1 MTTVALGAPAAHAVD
16 TAVRR
21 RWHPFALGAIC
32 LLAAVLYA
40 WGIGDSWGNTYYSA
54 AVKSMSQSFENF
66 LFGSFDPAGVV
77 TVDKP
82 PMALWVQVAS
92 AKIFGFTRFAVLFP
106 QVVMGAAG
114 VFLLHRVVRRWA
126 GEHAALLA
134 ALVMALTPIT
144 VAINRD
150 NNPDTLLV
158 LLVVAAAY
166 ALTRA
171 LAAERASRATWW
183 LVGAAALI
191 GCGFMTKMLQAW
203 MLLPVFIAAYL
214 VGREASWGRKALDL
228 VAAAVTVL
236 VTSFWWVAATMLWPS
251 PKPYIGGSED
261 GSALDLIFGYNGFG
275 RIFGGEGNGGGGGS
289 SSGGGPGGGGPG
301 GGGGFS
307 GESGLLRFANEQ
319 LAGQISWLF
328 PLCALVLVSVVV
340 GAVLRR
346 RAGEPGDRF
355 EAAGWV
361 LWGGWLVFIWLM
373 FSFAQGTMHPYYTTM
388 LAPAVGAVAGAGLV
402 RFGRSYRSG
411 AGKAWLLLPLG
422 VVLTV
427 AWAAVLVFRDPE
439 WNGWAGYLA
448 IGLGVVAVL
457 ALLLG
462 RGRRAVSAVALALSL
477 AAVLAVPSVWSAAT
491 AFASDGG
498 GGMGGAN
505 PTAGPSTGMGGPGG
519 GGPGGMP
526 GRSSQDGNASG
537 QDSPGQNAQ
546 DQGSQDQNSQ
556 DQGAP
561 DRSSRPGGGQS
572 RGGPGGMS
580 DESLTDEQQSL
591 LAYVTAQAG
600 DREIPLAVE
609 GGAHGASSYIINSD
623 LPVIGMGGFMGSD
636 DAPSVAQLTS
646 WKQAGQLGFVQLG
659 GMGGPGG
666 GGPGGGG
673 PGGTSGQRS
682 QGGQD
687 QDGQDQDGNGRSQGG
702 GMPGGQGGAA
712 TERQEWVEQNCT
724 LVDAATYGGTSSEQ
738 DGQSSGGLYDCR
750 G

>member
-1 MTTVALGAPAAHAVD
+1 MTTVALGAPAADAVD
-16 TAVRR
+16 APRRR
-21 RWHPFALGAIC
+21 RWQPFALGAIC

-40 WGIGDSWGNTYYSA
+40 WGIGSSWGNTYYSA

-92 AKIFGFTRFAVLFP
+92 AKIFGFNQFAVLFP
-106 QVVMGAAG
+106 QVVMGVAG

-166 ALTRA
+166 ALTCA

-203 MLLPVFIAAYL
+203 MLLPVFIAVYL
-214 VGREASWGRKALDL
+214 VGRRAPWGRKALDL

-236 VTSFWWVAATMLWPS
+236 VTSFWWVAVTALWPS

-261 GSALDLIFGYNGFG
+261 GSAWDLIFGYNGFG

-289 SSGGGPGGGGPG
+289 SSGGGPGGGGP
-301 GGGGFS
+301 GGGFS

-346 RAGEPGDRF
+346 RAGERGDRF
-355 EAAGWV
+355 EAAGWA

-402 RFGRSYRSG
+402 RFWKSYRSG
-411 AGKAWLLLPLG
+411 AGKGWLLLPLG

-427 AWAAVLVFRDPE
+427 AWAAVLVFREPD

-448 IGLGVVAVL
+448 IGLGVLAVL

-462 RGRRAVSAVALALSL
+462 RGRGAVGKAALTLSL
-477 AAVLAVPSVWSAAT
+477 AAVLAVPTVWSAAT

-519 GGPGGMP
+519 GGPGGGGPGGMP
-526 GRSSQDGNASG
+526 GRDG
-537 QDSPGQNAQ
+537 QDSRGQDAQAQ
-546 DQGSQDQNSQ
+546 DGQGS
-556 DQGAP
+556 P
-561 DRSSRPGGGQS
+561 DRSSRPGSGQS

-580 DESLTDEQQSL
+580 DESLTDEQQAL

-636 DAPSVAQLTS
+636 DAPSVAQLTE

-666 GGPGGGG
+666 GGPGGGM
-673 PGGTSGQRS
+673 PGQQDGRDSQDGRNS
-682 QGGQD
+682 QG
-687 QDGQDQDGNGRSQGG
+687 DGERGGAPQGG